1 MTAEDRTVSEPV
13 AARVDLPGVDLPTYR
28 LTGHSPTWLPEA
40 LLQPELE
47 VQQAAL
53 ASAGPVPGGR
63 ARQTVGGSDGR
74 GTGTQIIGQAA
85 PRPGAL
91 PRARPAPGCQSG
103 RACKAPSCLTEAR
116 LPVPLAVSFLW
127 GPAAVSARPLRQAPP
142 HKAAPARAVHL
153 IQSAP
158 PAGSFAQ
165 TKYAD
170 VKQLQVQIRE
180 SPVRYSGWSS

>member
-91 PRARPAPGCQSG
+91 RRARPAPG
-103 RACKAPSCLTEAR
+103 R
-116 LPVPLAVSFLW
+116 
-127 GPAAVSARPLRQAPP
+127 
-142 HKAAPARAVHL
+142 
-153 IQSAP
+153 
-158 PAGSFAQ
+158 
-165 TKYAD
+165 
-170 VKQLQVQIRE
+170 
-180 SPVRYSGWSS
+180 PVREGMQGTVLPHRGSAASATGS